1 MKGTRQVE
9 DKIIGDY
16 VMRQHTYESPSH
28 IECSLPETGEQ
39 LIRFIANEKDF
50 KGIGE
55 SKARALWELLGKEFY
70 ATLSQDTPA
79 SRERLRGVLS
89 EDSINALFEGYS
101 KYKNLAYCNW
111 LSEHKIPASIQ
122 QRLLKHHGEQSI
134 NAIKQNP
141 YLLVSFGMS
150 FQDVDKQAQGNPK
163 WDNFALNDDRRLS
176 AALEMSIRNEVDKGH
191 TYSTHATL
199 QPHLTNLLKDKELVA
214 QAFKAGFNKAQYV
227 LNPDTGTYC
236 VFRRS

>member
-1 MKGTRQVE
+1 MKTICDIYEDQFRITSIPFASANVVIFTGIPLQKNSYKTNSGKYYVTIKTNPENMPVLPAIGQHWSVKGTRQVE
-9 DKIIGDY
+9 DKNIGDY

-101 KYKNLAYCNW
+101 K
-111 LSEHKIPASIQ
+111 
-122 QRLLKHHGEQSI
+122 
-134 NAIKQNP
+134 
-141 YLLVSFGMS
+141 
-150 FQDVDKQAQGNPK
+150 
-163 WDNFALNDDRRLS
+163 
-176 AALEMSIRNEVDKGH
+176 
-191 TYSTHATL
+191 
-199 QPHLTNLLKDKELVA
+199 
-214 QAFKAGFNKAQYV
+214 
-227 LNPDTGTYC
+227 
-236 VFRRS
+236 